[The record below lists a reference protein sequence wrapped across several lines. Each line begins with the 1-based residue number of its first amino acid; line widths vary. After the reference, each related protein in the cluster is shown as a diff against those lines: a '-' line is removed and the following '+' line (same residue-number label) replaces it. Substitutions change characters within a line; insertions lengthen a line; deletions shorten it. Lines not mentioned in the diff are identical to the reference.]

1 MHICAF
7 SARLTRRR
15 TCSREVE
22 VPKPHS
28 SSSPIRS
35 LLFRRPSANSIYLV
49 LVAILV
55 ILADQAS
62 KILVE
67 KRMELGQSI
76 PIVTDFFR
84 LTFVRNAGGAFGI
97 SLGGEWFYFVASI
110 VAIVFILLYFRR
122 MSAMGAGPRG
132 SLAMILGG
140 ALGNL
145 VDRLRCGTVTDFL
158 DFGIGRLRWPVFNLA
173 DAAVTVG
180 VVVFLLSLLQKKAE
194 DRGEDKASDRSQP
207 D

>member
-1 MHICAF
+1 MHVCAF
-7 SARLTRRR
+7 SVRPTRRR
-15 TCSREVE
+15 TCSKEVE

-28 SSSPIRS
+28 SSSFIRS
-35 LLFRRPSANSIYLV
+35 LLFPRSWANSMYLV
-49 LVAILV
+49 LVAVLV
-55 ILADQAS
+55 ILADQVS

-76 PIVTDFFR
+76 SIVADFFR
-84 LTFVRNAGGAFGI
+84 LTFVQNAGGAFGI
-97 SLGGEWFYFVASI
+97 SLGGEWFYLMASI
-110 VAIVFILLYFRR
+110 VAIFFIFIYFRR
-122 MSAMGAGPRG
+122 MSAMGAGLRV

-180 VVVFLLSLLQKKAE
+180 VVVFLLSLLRKKTE
-194 DRGEDKASDRSQP
+194 DRGEDKAIDRSQP